1 MKALLISDT
10 ECSALWDYYSP
21 GRLDGVDLILSCGD
35 LSAKY
40 LTFLVT
46 MANVPLLY
54 VHGNHDH
61 RYEQEPP
68 EGCECIEDRLVTV
81 NGLRILGLGGSAWY
95 SGGPYQYT
103 ERQMARRIQRL
114 AFALWRA
121 KGVDIVVTHAP
132 MQGFGSGD
140 DYAHRGF
147 DCFAQLLDRWKPR
160 YLIHGHVHM
169 TYNPNCPRIFQRE
182 DTTIIN
188 AYERYLLE
196 L

>member
-61 RYEQEPP
+61 RYEQEP
-68 EGCECIEDRLVTV
+68 DRK
-81 NGLRILGLGGSAWY
+81 S
-95 SGGPYQYT
+95 
-103 ERQMARRIQRL
+103 
-114 AFALWRA
+114 
-121 KGVDIVVTHAP
+121 VV
-132 MQGFGSGD
+132 
-140 DYAHRGF
+140 
-147 DCFAQLLDRWKPR
+147 
-160 YLIHGHVHM
+160 
-169 TYNPNCPRIFQRE
+169 
-182 DTTIIN
+182 
-188 AYERYLLE
+188 
-196 L
+196 